1 MKSACFTIVF
11 VICILLSSNAY
22 KALGQYSDVR
32 CKCVCPSTEVVNGT
46 KTERKLYIGNVP
58 PGDCNCDGVVLSQT
72 GDDVK
77 NREKEFCPRCEC
89 RYESRNTT
97 TIRVVVIIIIW
108 AISVLVVYML
118 FLMCLDPL
126 LNRKRTAYEEHQD
139 EVTMEEPVPPV
150 VQPQPTTST
159 VFNRVGQQ
167 QDKWKRQVQEQRRHI
182 YDRHT
187 MLN

>member
-1 MKSACFTIVF
+1 MKSMCFTILF
-11 VICILLSSNAY
+11 VICILLSYNAS

-58 PGDCNCDGVVLSQT
+58 PGDWPCILISVHKVLEFIVK
-72 GDDVK
+72 VK
-77 NREKEFCPRCEC
+77 NL
-89 RYESRNTT
+89 SL
-97 TIRVVVIIIIW
+97 VVVIIIIW

-150 VQPQPTTST
+150 VQPQPSTST

>member
-1 MKSACFTIVF
+1 MNSSCIIVSF
-11 VICILLSSNAY
+11 SVLIIWLSSNVH
-22 KALGQYSDVR
+22 KVLGQYSDIR
-32 CKCVCPSTEVVNGT
+32 CKCVCPSTEVVNGS
-46 KTERKLYIGNVP
+46 KTERNLYIGNVP
-58 PGDCNCDGVVLSQT
+58 PDECNCDGVVLSQI
-72 GDDVK
+72 GYDLK
-77 NREKEFCPRCEC
+77 NKEREFCPRCEC
-89 RYESRNTT
+89 HYESRNTT

-108 AISVLVVYML
+108 AVSLLVVYML

-126 LNRKRTAYEEHQD
+126 LNKKRSTYEEYRD
-139 EVTMEEPVPPV
+139 EEEPVSPV
-150 VQPQPTTST
+150 TPHQSPTPT